1 MMREFTTI
9 TISIDKEIA
18 VITINR
24 PKFLNALNS
33 EVLRELL
40 EAVDLIDQDPLFR
53 AVIVTGAGEKAF
65 AAGADIA
72 EMQHKDVLEARAF
85 ATLGNKTFSKLES
98 INKPVIAAVNGFA
111 LGGGC
116 ELAMACD
123 IRIAGNKAKFGQP
136 EVGLGIMAGFGGSQ
150 RLARLVGTGIAKE
163 ILFTGDLINA
173 ERAYEIGLVNQV
185 VDSTEVLEEAKKMA
199 KTIAAKSPLGI
210 GFSKKSINE
219 GVNLDLERALSL
231 ETELFG
237 SLFSTKDQSEG
248 MSAFLEKRQP
258 VFIGK

>member
-1 MMREFTTI
+1 M
-9 TISIDKEIA
+9 
-18 VITINR
+18 
-24 PKFLNALNS
+24 
-33 EVLRELL
+33 
-40 EAVDLIDQDPLFR
+40 
-53 AVIVTGAGEKAF
+53 TGAGEKAF
-65 AAGADIA
+65 AAGADIL
-72 EMQHKDVLEARAF
+72 EMQYKDVLEARAF
-85 ATLGNKTFSKLES
+85 ASLGNRTFSKLEN

-136 EVGLGIMAGFGGSQ
+136 EVGLGIMTGFGGSQ

-173 ERAYEIGLVNQV
+173 ERAYEIGLVNRV

-199 KTIAAKSPLGI
+199 KTIAAKSSLGVQ
-210 GFSKKSINE
+210 FSKKSVNE
-219 GVNLDLERALSL
+219 GVNLDLDQALSL

-237 SLFSTKDQSEG
+237 CLFSMKDQAEG

-258 VFIGK
+258 FL